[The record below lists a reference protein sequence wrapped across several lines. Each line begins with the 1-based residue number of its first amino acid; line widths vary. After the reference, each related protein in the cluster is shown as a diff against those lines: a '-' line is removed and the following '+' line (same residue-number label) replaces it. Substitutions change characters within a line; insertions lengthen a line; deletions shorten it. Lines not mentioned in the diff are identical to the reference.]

1 MSHIDWIPPPSN
13 NTPRQGRSLW
23 RLFPLAVVVAMGVV
37 VAVNGGLVYAALHS
51 FPGKTGDEG
60 FALSNHYDAVL
71 AEAQREAA
79 LGWTVQAR
87 ADEAGRPVVTLTERD
102 GSPLRGAT
110 VTASAERPLGAPETH
125 RLAFHESAAGRYEGD
140 VALTPS
146 GQWDIAVS
154 ASTGVHKVTAT
165 RRVIV
170 R

>member
-13 NTPRQGRSLW
+13 NAPGQGRSLW
-23 RLFPLAVVVAMGVV
+23 RLFPLAVVVALGMV
-37 VAVNGGLVYAALHS
+37 VAVNGGLVYAAWHS

-71 AEAQREAA
+71 DEERRIAA
-79 LGWTVQAR
+79 LGWAVKAR

-125 RLAFHESAAGRYEGD
+125 RLVFHENAAGRYVAD
-140 VALTPS
+140 VALAPS
-146 GQWDIAVS
+146 GQWDLTLS
-154 ASTGVHKVTAT
+154 ASTGVHDMAVT

-170 R
+170 H

>member
-13 NTPRQGRSLW
+13 NTPRPGRSLW

-71 AEAQREAA
+71 DEAQREAA
-79 LGWTVQAR
+79 LGWTLQAR
-87 ADEAGRPVVTLTERD
+87 ADDVGHPVVTLTERD

-110 VTASAERPLGAPETH
+110 VTASAERPLGAQQTR
-125 RLAFHESAAGRYEGD
+125 RLVFRESAAGRYVGD
-140 VALTPS
+140 VALAPA
-146 GQWDIAVS
+146 GQWDRTGS
-154 ASTGVHKVTAT
+154 ASTGVHDMAVT